1 MGSPVKV
8 SDSVIIME
16 KVTPEVRTTV
26 TYERGFIEKQI
37 LNIQSQ
43 KDAYDAQRDAEI
55 KECQDILKA
64 MDDLGIKATEP
75 TGVMNGN

>member
-1 MGSPVKV
+1 MATKV
-8 SDSVIIME
+8 SDTEIEMD

-37 LNIQSQ
+37 LNIQAQ

-55 KECQDILKA
+55 KECEDILKA
-64 MDDLGIKATEP
+64 MDDLGIVAKVTEP
-75 TGVMNGN
+75 TEVIG